1 MRALRS
7 SRRVWGRGSYLAAFS
22 LLGVAEAG
30 VALAIPVSAAT
41 FRLDPGFVP
50 AVTLPAPSAPAL
62 PTLPALP
69 LPSPTPPTLA
79 TPSLPVP
86 TPTLPVPTPTL
97 PVQTPPLPTPPALGG
112 PSPSPSPAATPSPVA
127 PGAGGAGPGS
137 GSGAG
142 NPAGGGWPPHGIK
155 LPLVGITL
163 ASPLDAAL
171 VAALTTLPL
180 LFGIW
185 VLVFG
190 RTWSEARRSRH
201 AQVRLAIANE
211 LGIRPR
217 ELTSLDTQALFKLRE
232 RAAFDE
238 LTGTLRRAAG
248 MAALDREI
256 SRARRTKAPLTVAFV
271 DVDGLKEANDRRGH
285 KAGDELLRGLASLL
299 KSGLRGQDLVTRY
312 GGDEFVCVLP
322 DTPVVAAR
330 TKLGAIQAEA
340 DKTGIRFSIGAAQL
354 ERSDDVVSF
363 LARADT
369 EMYEAKARRGEIRH
383 LRPDS
388 ATRPDLRSQPHA
400 GA

>member
-1 MRALRS
+1 MHPLRS
-7 SRRVWGRGSYLAAFS
+7 WRRVWGRGSCLAAFS

-30 VALAIPVSAAT
+30 VGLAIPVSAAT

-50 AVTLPAPSAPAL
+50 AVTLPSPSAPAL
-62 PTLPALP
+62 PTVPALP

-79 TPSLPVP
+79 TPSLPLP

-97 PVQTPPLPTPPALGG
+97 PVQTPPLPTPPGLGG
-112 PSPSPSPAATPSPVA
+112 PSSPSPDAAPSPVA
-127 PGAGGAGPGS
+127 PGAGGAG
-137 GSGAG
+137 SGAGAGGG
-142 NPAGGGWPPHGIK
+142 NPAGGGWPAHGIK

-171 VAALTTLPL
+171 LAAVAALPL
-180 LFGIW
+180 LLGIW

-271 DVDGLKEANDRRGH
+271 DLDGLKEANDQRGH
-285 KAGDELLRGLASLL
+285 KAGDELLRGLATLL

-322 DTPVVAAR
+322 DTPVIAAT

-369 EMYEAKARRGEIRH
+369 EMYEAKARRGEIRQ

-388 ATRPDLRSQPHA
+388 ATRPGLRSQPHG